1 MSSVAER
8 REEEK
13 ERRRAE
19 IVDAAEALYAEVGWD
34 AVTMDRVARQARLS
48 RALIYV
54 YFQDKND
61 LLLAIAERALAE
73 LRERFVAA
81 AGAQRTGL
89 DKVQSIGRAYV
100 QFQQEMPYRFDACSR
115 FHAHQA
121 AGHPTD
127 DACAAAGDAVIAVIV
142 DALNRG
148 QADGSIRKDI
158 GNPAQVCVMLWAFTH
173 GLIQIGTSKAEE
185 IACHGVKVPELMEG
199 SFAMLRYML
208 AAKPAH

>member
-1 MSSVAER
+1 MSYVAER

-19 IVDAAEALYAEVGWD
+19 IVDAAERLYAELGWD
-34 AVTMDRVARQARLS
+34 AVTMERVAKSARLS

-54 YFQDKND
+54 YFQDKSD

-73 LRERFVAA
+73 LRERFIAA
-81 AGAQRTGL
+81 AATRTSGL

-100 QFQQEMPYRFDACSR
+100 LFQQEMPYRFDACSR

-121 AGHPTD
+121 AGQPTD

-142 DALNRG
+142 EALMQG

-173 GLIQIGTSKAEE
+173 GLIQIGTNKTQE
-185 IACHGVKVPELMEG
+185 IARLGIEVSQLMEG

-208 AAKPAH
+208 ATKPAG

>member
-1 MSSVAER
+1 MSNVAER

-121 AGHPTD
+121 AGQPTD

-148 QADGSIRKDI
+148 QADGSIRRNI

-173 GLIQIGTSKAEE
+173 GLIQIGTNKTEE
-185 IACHGVKVPELMEG
+185 IARHGVKVPELMEG